1 MVASFL
7 WRYSVFAQ
15 GSTRDAR
22 IAKLAGQF
30 SIHHDEIATILVST
44 IDKPEK
50 NWNQC
55 LLNVSMHTIIYGSTP
70 RRSIPGCP
78 TIWMFFAATMS
89 MTTCQR

>member
-7 WRYSVFAQ
+7 WRYTVLES

-50 NWNQC
+50 N
-55 LLNVSMHTIIYGSTP
+55 
-70 RRSIPGCP
+70 
-78 TIWMFFAATMS
+78 
-89 MTTCQR
+89 